1 MRSGNFTIA
10 AIIVAV
16 SMAWYNTE
24 SAWVT
29 VLAALAVVAIAAVV
43 STDIYRATATVVVHA
58 IRAVRD
64 IRVAQVRAT
73 AMMHAQQQLTE
84 RERIKAQRAIGVQQ
98 AKGETWLV
106 KTAAQASGYRLK
118 AQNRMIEEQSVGND
132 APFDEFLDAPYVVVE
147 N

>member
-10 AIIVAV
+10 AIIIAV
-16 SMAWYNTE
+16 SMTWYNTE

-118 AQNRMIEEQSVGND
+118 AQNRMIEEQSGGAD

-147 N
+147 K